1 MALGSPA
8 RLLSGVSERL
18 RLPGPKQA
26 RIRRP
31 SPAPAR
37 RAADGTPGRR
47 PHGWAPHGL
56 LASYDTERRTVI
68 EQTVASA
75 ATSVR
80 MPDQHIAWRAED
92 PAGIDIETAAGLHP
106 ERDPVRAGI

>member
-8 RLLSGVSERL
+8 RLLSEVSERL

-31 SPAPAR
+31 CPAPAR
-37 RAADGTPGRR
+37 RAADGDPGLADLVRR
-47 PHGWAPHGL
+47 ARRRGIPLTLAESPADYPWRSEFL
-56 LASYDTERRTVI
+56 L
-68 EQTVASA
+68 
-75 ATSVR
+75 VR
-80 MPDQHIAWRAED
+80 PDQHIAWRAED